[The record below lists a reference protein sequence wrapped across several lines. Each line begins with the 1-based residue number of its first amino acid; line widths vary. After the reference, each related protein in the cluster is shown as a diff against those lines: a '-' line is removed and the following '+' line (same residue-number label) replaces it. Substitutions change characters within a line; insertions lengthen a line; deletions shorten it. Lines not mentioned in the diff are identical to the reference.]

1 MSDLDTISIVEEND
15 AFIEEGNALENE
27 PAQKDT
33 AQNKPLTFE
42 HKVERIGAL
51 LFANNLNRPVL
62 YRILTTVEPGA
73 LPIFDLEDRVQ
84 AMPEFKIATQPPYF
98 LIEWLVKAE
107 ALSFIE
113 VDEAGQPVTEEQRAG
128 KTEDEID
135 DMIADMLI
143 EITDVGREALR
154 IFSPSQ
160 RLQNLLAEFPER
172 FDTYIEVLRFVT
184 VKRSFN
190 EIDQLLQGRPI
201 LMSGRQPNDI
211 PMQPSVFVD
220 KLAAAGGIIYDDGWI
235 VTSEG
240 KEMLERILS
249 K

>member
-1 MSDLDTISIVEEND
+1 MPDLDDVS
-15 AFIEEGNALENE
+15 FL
-27 PAQKDT
+27 AQKDSPK
-33 AQNKPLTFE
+33 NRSLNFE
-42 HKVERIGAL
+42 QKVEHIGAL

-62 YRILTTVEPGA
+62 HRILATVASKA
-73 LPIFDLEDRVQ
+73 LPIFDLEERIQ
-84 AMPEFKIATQPPYF
+84 AMSEFKIATQPPYF

-113 VDEAGQPVTEEQRAG
+113 VDDAGQPVTEEQRAG

-143 EITDVGREALR
+143 EITDVGREALTV
-154 IFSPSQ
+154 FSPFE
-160 RLQNLLAEFPER
+160 RLQDLFAEVPER
-172 FDTYIEVLRFVT
+172 LDTYIDVLRFVT

-235 VTSEG
+235 TTTEG
-240 KEMLERILS
+240 KEMLEKILI

>member
-1 MSDLDTISIVEEND
+1 MSDLNTVSFLAD
-15 AFIEEGNALENE
+15 
-27 PAQKDT
+27 KDT
-33 AQNKPLTFE
+33 LQNQSLTFDR
-42 HKVERIGAL
+42 KVEHIGAL

-62 YRILTTVEPGA
+62 YRILDTVEPGA
-73 LPIFDLEDRVQ
+73 LPVFDLEDRIQ
-84 AMPEFKIATQPPYF
+84 AMPEFKVATQPPYF

-107 ALSFIE
+107 ALDFIE
-113 VDEAGQPVTEEQRAG
+113 VDDAGQPVTDERRVG

-143 EITDVGREALR
+143 KITAVGREALKV
-154 IFSPSQ
+154 FSPLQ
-160 RLQNLLAEFPER
+160 RLQDLLDEIPER
-172 FDTYIEVLRFVT
+172 LDTYTEVLRFVT
-184 VKRSFN
+184 EKRAFG

-201 LMSGRQPNDI
+201 LMSGRQSTDN

-235 VTSEG
+235 VTPEG
-240 KEMLERILS
+240 KEMLEGILS